1 MEIDYLTAASAFTVG
16 LLGGPHCAAMC
27 GGISA
32 SLTYSLAPGVRDKPM
47 RQLPYLLAYNT
58 GRIGTYTLVGVI
70 AGAAGTLLTLGPLS
84 EAAPTV
90 LRIAMAVL
98 ITLMGLY
105 VAGWWPAV
113 ARLEQIGV
121 PVWRRLQP
129 LMQKLLPVRSIPGAL
144 GLGAVWGWLPCGMV
158 YAVLLQ
164 ALTTGSPVE
173 GGFMMLSFGAGT
185 LPNLLG
191 VGLFA
196 GMLGHWTRRP
206 AVRQTAGALL
216 VALGLTQG
224 LAATTGFQPL
234 GAVC

>member
-32 SLTYSLAPGVRDKPM
+32 TLTYSLEPGARATAM
-47 RQLPYLLAYNT
+47 RQLPYLLAYNF
-58 GRIGTYTLVGVI
+58 GRIGTYTLVGII
-70 AGAAGTLLTLGPLS
+70 AGAAGTLFTLGPLS
-84 EAAPTV
+84 DTAPTV
-90 LRIAMAVL
+90 LRLAMAVL
-98 ITLMGLY
+98 IALMGLY

-144 GLGAVWGWLPCGMV
+144 GLGAVWGWLPCGLV

-164 ALTTGSPVE
+164 ALTTGSPID
-173 GGFMMLSFGAGT
+173 GGLMMLSFGAGT

-196 GMLGHWTRRP
+196 GMLSHWTKRP
-206 AVRQTAGALL
+206 AVRQTAGGLL
-216 VALGLTQG
+216 VALGATQA
-224 LAATTGFQPL
+224 LMAAGWFQPF
-234 GAVC
+234 GAIC